1 MASYLAEVGRILA
14 LDVGGKRIGLAISD
28 PSGVLATPYETVTRR
43 GLETDISAI
52 LTVVK
57 EEVVQRLI
65 VGLPISMNGVI
76 GQQAKETL
84 VFCEA
89 LRKKSPVLVETWNEQ
104 LSTFEAETRLR
115 EANFQP
121 SRNKKMLDAS
131 AAAVILQSYLDAIR

>member
-76 GQQAKETL
+76 GQQA
-84 VFCEA
+84 
-89 LRKKSPVLVETWNEQ
+89 
-104 LSTFEAETRLR
+104 
-115 EANFQP
+115 
-121 SRNKKMLDAS
+121 
-131 AAAVILQSYLDAIR
+131 